1 MYPTWNSCGGWL
13 GRPGP
18 LRGAPAVSPE
28 RSSLAGF
35 LCVVLTGPE
44 LIDKLRVAVYVHL
57 GNYIWAEFATE
68 SVVDGD
74 GRGHEPR
81 TASR

>member
-1 MYPTWNSCGGWL
+1 M
-13 GRPGP
+13 R
-18 LRGAPAVSPE
+18 R
-28 RSSLAGF
+28 F
-35 LCVVLTGPE
+35 LVPIIVMLLVT
-44 LIDKLRVAVYVHL
+44 VHL

-68 SVVDGD
+68 SVVDSD